1 MMDDLEQLL
10 GQHSPGEPDKLLRK
24 RVLGA
29 VAEELARRPAANWAS
44 RAAWAVAALLLI
56 GIGLNMWA
64 YRADRERLARY
75 FAPRP
80 PQAVLDVADAVES
93 VTDRRTRDL
102 VQQQLEAAWQHH
114 AVNAAPE
121 EVERSQQL

>member
-1 MMDDLEQLL
+1 MTDDLEQLL
-10 GQHSPGEPDKLLRK
+10 GQHSPAEPDALLRK

-44 RAAWAVAALLLI
+44 RAAWTVAALLLI
-56 GIGLNMWA
+56 GVGLNIWA
-64 YRADRERLARY
+64 YRADRERLAKY

-80 PQAVLDVADAVES
+80 SRTVLDVADAIES

-102 VQQQLEAAWQHH
+102 
-114 AVNAAPE
+114 
-121 EVERSQQL
+121 